1 MTRPPTSSAPPST
14 AKLGRFPRPSQSA
27 LTWGGREW
35 TLQDAMDADENL
47 PRRKDDL
54 PVQLGTQDLDPFS
67 VEELE
72 ERIALLEAEIVRTKT
87 RMQRAVNHRASADA
101 LFKR

>member
-1 MTRPPTSSAPPST
+1 M
-14 AKLGRFPRPSQSA
+14 
-27 LTWGGREW
+27 E
-35 TLQDAMDADENL
+35 ADDSL

-54 PVQLGTQDLDPFS
+54 LRQLAVQDLDPLS

-72 ERIALLEAEIVRTKT
+72 ERIAALEAEILRSKT
-87 RMQRAVNHRASADA
+87 RLERAVNHRASADA

>member
-1 MTRPPTSSAPPST
+1 
-14 AKLGRFPRPSQSA
+14 
-27 LTWGGREW
+27 
-35 TLQDAMDADENL
+35 MDADENL

-54 PVQLGTQDLDPFS
+54 TAQLGRQDLDPYS

-87 RMQRAVNHRASADA
+87 RMQRAVNHRASADS

>member
-1 MTRPPTSSAPPST
+1 
-14 AKLGRFPRPSQSA
+14 
-27 LTWGGREW
+27 
-35 TLQDAMDADENL
+35 MDADENL

-54 PVQLGTQDLDPFS
+54 AQQLGKQDLDPFS

-72 ERIALLEAEIVRTKT
+72 ERIALLEAEIARSKT
-87 RMQRAVNHRASADA
+87 RIERAVNHRASADA